1 MRLTIEI
8 NLKRRLRQFTGDDS
22 WILLQEMW
30 FNNAHFEQKT
40 LLGKMILSK
49 VKRLKH
55 EFEFRAILPNLVKF
69 NF

>member
-1 MRLTIEI
+1 MTV
-8 NLKRRLRQFTGDDS
+8 GS
-22 WILLQEMW
+22 LLQEMW

-40 LLGKMILSK
+40 LQGKMILSK

-69 NF
+69 NFENSFVTPKLSITLH